1 MTAMIPETSA
11 DHLRAR
17 LTARLEEI
25 ASSFGSAAP
34 GLGQAMADAALS
46 GGKRFRGTLLLM
58 AAEAGGGACDACV
71 DAAAALEMVHS
82 ASLVFDDLP
91 CMDDAQLR
99 RGQPA
104 VHVAHGQGRAVL
116 AGIAM
121 ITEAMRV
128 LACARGAEPKTQARL
143 VQILSAALGPQGLC
157 AGQDLDLASDK
168 TPERIL
174 REQDLKTGVLF
185 VAGLEMLGAI
195 KGLEDQAVQAMI
207 AFGRQLGRVF
217 QSYDDLLDLLGDPR
231 AMGKDG
237 GRDARA
243 GAPARGVL
251 AVASLTD
258 VSESYKLSR
267 AELDDMLAV
276 PPLAS
281 PDIQALL
288 ARVLPKDLRRS
299 A

>member
-1 MTAMIPETSA
+1 MADNSA
-11 DHLRAR
+11 EALRHR
-17 LTARLEEI
+17 LTARLQDI
-25 ASSFGSAAP
+25 STGFGSASP
-34 GLGQAMADAALS
+34 QLGTAMSEAVMS

-71 DAAAALEMVHS
+71 DAAAALEIVHS

-99 RGQPA
+99 RGKPA
-104 VHVAHGQGRAVL
+104 THVAHGQGRAVL

-128 LACARGAEPKTQARL
+128 LATARGASPETRARL
-143 VQILSAALGPQGLC
+143 VAILSAALGPQGLC

-168 TPERIL
+168 TPERIT

-185 VAGLEMLGAI
+185 IAGLEMLGAI

-231 AMGKDG
+231 AIGKDV
-237 GRDARA
+237 GRDARPD
-243 GAPARGVL
+243 GPARGVL
-251 AVASLTD
+251 AVSSLTD
-258 VSESYKLSR
+258 VSESYELSR